1 MGQPTNTQPSP
12 SGVHARDL
20 EKKPRVGYQEGMS
33 LRWLMVMGAL
43 AALSGCN
50 QGGGQAPGPSNPP
63 AGGGVAGAVA
73 SDLPGAVP
81 PMLLAGPGT
90 GPALYLGANPNDP
103 PVGYISPDTSFE
115 VAGALGGER
124 VAVRINGPMTVE
136 GLYFTSNRL
145 AARVLRGG
153 RVRGTPVSVGVGNVV
168 RVLGPADEERRTRIA
183 VTPVV
188 ADPRLREG
196 LGTWEGTFPVVGLGT
211 VASEAAETLPEGSA
225 RRLPAAEVG
234 LYDAPGGA
242 LVYTLPALNPGL
254 TVELVRDEGPWQ
266 AVRVGSGPYLIG
278 FVQTN
283 LVPAA
288 ATMLPA
294 SGAGRS
300 GAALPQRISDEGAHP
315 LFRVPAGTEVVFEG
329 RVIARLNQ
337 AGWAREMR
345 RYAAYEQSDVF
356 VAVDDSVA
364 VRGLVRVSALQ
375 PATP

>member
-1 MGQPTNTQPSP
+1 ME
-12 SGVHARDL
+12 RDL
-20 EKKPRVGYQEGMS
+20 EKKPRVGYQEGMT
-33 LRWLMVMGAL
+33 LRWWMVLGAL

-50 QGGGQAPGPSNPP
+50 RGGGQAPPSG
-63 AGGGVAGAVA
+63 AASSDGVAGAVA
-73 SDLPGAVP
+73 GSLPGAVP
-81 PMLLAGPGT
+81 PVLLAGPGT
-90 GPALYLGANPNDP
+90 GPALYLGAASSDP
-103 PVGYISPDTSFE
+103 AVGYLSPDTSFE
-115 VAGALGGER
+115 VAGALGAER

-136 GLYFTSNRL
+136 GLYFTSSRL

-196 LGTWEGTFPVVGLGT
+196 LGTWEGTFPVVGLGADT
-211 VASEAAETLPEGSA
+211 SGASESLPEGA
-225 RRLPAAEVG
+225 TRRLPATEVG

-254 TVELVRDEGPWQ
+254 TVELVRDEGPWH
-266 AVRVGSGPYLIG
+266 AVRVGSGPFLVG

-283 LVPAA
+283 LIPAA
-288 ATMLPA
+288 ATMVPA

-300 GAALPQRISDEGAHP
+300 GAALPQRISDEAALP

-337 AGWAREMR
+337 PGWARELR
-345 RYAAYEQSDVF
+345 RYAAYSQSDVF

-364 VRGLVRVSALQ
+364 VRGLVSVNALQ

>member
-1 MGQPTNTQPSP
+1 
-12 SGVHARDL
+12 
-20 EKKPRVGYQEGMS
+20 MS

-50 QGGGQAPGPSNPP
+50 RGGGQASGPSTPP
-63 AGGGVAGAVA
+63 AGGSVAGAVA
-73 SDLPGAVP
+73 ADLPGAVP
-81 PMLLAGPGT
+81 PVLLAGPGT
-90 GPALYLGANPNDP
+90 GPALYLGANSNDP
-103 PVGYISPDTSFE
+103 PVGYLSPETSFE

-124 VAVRINGPMTVE
+124 VPVRINGPMTVE
-136 GLYFTSNRL
+136 GVYFTSNRL

-153 RVRGTPVSVGVGNVV
+153 RVRGTPVSVGVGNIV

-211 VASEAAETLPEGSA
+211 IASEAAETLPEGSA
-225 RRLPAAEVG
+225 RRLPASEVG

-266 AVRVGSGPYLIG
+266 AVRVGSGPYLVG
-278 FVQTN
+278 FVQAT

-288 ATMLPA
+288 ATMVPA
-294 SGAGRS
+294 SGGGRS
-300 GAALPQRISDEGAHP
+300 GAALPQRISDESAHP
-315 LFRVPAGTEVVFEG
+315 LFRVPAGTEVIFEG